1 MRPAQDVS
9 VRRNQLRD
17 VEGERTKAELIRVQQ
32 VRPEVPRHIKQNSRA
47 LLEDKFILLHPL
59 ERRIGSSELKIV
71 AMSEVQ

>member
-17 VEGERTKAELIRVQQ
+17 VECERTKAELIRVQQ
-32 VRPEVPRHIKQNSRA
+32 VGSEMPCYIEQNSRA
-47 LLEDKFILLHPL
+47 LLQYKFILLHPL